1 MSFYQNKPIHFNSQK
16 LNNNK
21 SSELGE
27 LLIIQEKMELDIQ
40 KLWEN
45 VIVPYLENY
54 TERQILF
61 GLRTDDCEKFHK
73 YMIQNN
79 EICSYVVK
87 RIVYLQDN

>member
-1 MSFYQNKPIHFNSQK
+1 MSFYQNKTTHFNNQK
-16 LNNNK
+16 INNNK
-21 SSELGE
+21 SSELSE
-27 LLIIQEKMELDIQ
+27 LLIIQEKMELHIE

-61 GLRTDDCEKFHK
+61 GLRTNEGDKFYK

-87 RIVYLQDN
+87 RIAYLQDN